1 MQHLTKKYGLI
12 TAICMVVGIVIGSGI
27 FFKATTVFDKT
38 NGNAV
43 MSLAVVLAVGAV
55 MVICSYV
62 FATLANKFEK
72 VNGVVDYAEATL
84 GRRFAYYV
92 GWFMTTM
99 YYPILTSTLAWV
111 SAMYTCGLVGFAV
124 GSGEHLVL
132 AALYLLLG
140 YGVNAL
146 SPRLAGYFQVSTTI
160 IKLIPIGLLAI
171 VGTIVGLVRGTT
183 VASFAERIPSGS
195 GGGFFAAVAAFAF
208 AYEGWIIA
216 TAINSELKNSKRNLP
231 VALILGSA
239 IVISVYLLYFLGT
252 VSILSPSEIV
262 GAGGNLPSVVFTAL
276 FGSPVF
282 GTIVMVFLVISCLGT
297 MNGLML
303 GCCRGMYSL
312 AARGEGPCPKI
323 FSRIDE
329 KTEMPHNSSIIGLI
343 LCGVWLFQWQIFYC
357 KPEGSP
363 IPDFLAWE
371 GDEVSIITLYAFYIP
386 MFLAVMLKCR
396 DLSPVKRFVMPALAL
411 LCCVF
416 MCYSAY
422 DAYRADGKIFG
433 YLATFAVI
441 MAIGAVFDLLKTRR
455 EKKAGLTDDEYEEEF
470 EEIT

>member
-38 NGNAV
+38 NGNAT

-146 SPRLAGYFQVSTTI
+146 SPRLAV
-160 IKLIPIGLLAI
+160 
-171 VGTIVGLVRGTT
+171 
-183 VASFAERIPSGS
+183 
-195 GGGFFAAVAAFAF
+195 
-208 AYEGWIIA
+208 
-216 TAINSELKNSKRNLP
+216 
-231 VALILGSA
+231 
-239 IVISVYLLYFLGT
+239 
-252 VSILSPSEIV
+252 
-262 GAGGNLPSVVFTAL
+262 
-276 FGSPVF
+276 
-282 GTIVMVFLVISCLGT
+282 
-297 MNGLML
+297 
-303 GCCRGMYSL
+303 
-312 AARGEGPCPKI
+312 I
-323 FSRIDE
+323 FSR
-329 KTEMPHNSSIIGLI
+329 
-343 LCGVWLFQWQIFYC
+343 
-357 KPEGSP
+357 
-363 IPDFLAWE
+363 
-371 GDEVSIITLYAFYIP
+371 
-386 MFLAVMLKCR
+386 
-396 DLSPVKRFVMPALAL
+396 
-411 LCCVF
+411 
-416 MCYSAY
+416 
-422 DAYRADGKIFG
+422 
-433 YLATFAVI
+433 
-441 MAIGAVFDLLKTRR
+441 
-455 EKKAGLTDDEYEEEF
+455 
-470 EEIT
+470 

>member
-38 NGNAV
+38 NGNAA

-111 SAMYTCGLVGFAV
+111 SAMYTCGLLGFAV
-124 GSGEHLVL
+124 GSGEHLAI

-171 VGTIVGLVRGTT
+171 AGTVCGLIRGTT
-183 VASFAERIPSGS
+183 ISSFAERIPSAS
-195 GGGFFAAVAAFAF
+195 GGGFFAAVAAFR
-208 AYEGWIIA
+208 
-216 TAINSELKNSKRNLP
+216 L
-231 VALILGSA
+231 
-239 IVISVYLLYFLGT
+239 
-252 VSILSPSEIV
+252 
-262 GAGGNLPSVVFTAL
+262 
-276 FGSPVF
+276 
-282 GTIVMVFLVISCLGT
+282 
-297 MNGLML
+297 
-303 GCCRGMYSL
+303 
-312 AARGEGPCPKI
+312 
-323 FSRIDE
+323 
-329 KTEMPHNSSIIGLI
+329 
-343 LCGVWLFQWQIFYC
+343 
-357 KPEGSP
+357 
-363 IPDFLAWE
+363 
-371 GDEVSIITLYAFYIP
+371 
-386 MFLAVMLKCR
+386 
-396 DLSPVKRFVMPALAL
+396 
-411 LCCVF
+411 
-416 MCYSAY
+416 
-422 DAYRADGKIFG
+422 
-433 YLATFAVI
+433 
-441 MAIGAVFDLLKTRR
+441 
-455 EKKAGLTDDEYEEEF
+455 
-470 EEIT
+470 